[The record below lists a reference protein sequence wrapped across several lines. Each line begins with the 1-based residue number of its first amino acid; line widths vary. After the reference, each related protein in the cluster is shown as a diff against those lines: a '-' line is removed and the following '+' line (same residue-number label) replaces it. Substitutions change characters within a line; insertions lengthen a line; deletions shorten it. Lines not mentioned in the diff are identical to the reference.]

1 MCWTITVGFNN
12 TEPKGPNMLLCNF
25 NVNNLFVRY
34 KFGKTFP
41 GDMGQKSGVADPNV
55 GYLPLYQ
62 KGAFEIFNAEQRAL
76 AALAITR
83 GGEVTPDVLCVQEVE
98 SLIALR
104 EFNERFLGNA
114 YRYAV
119 VLDSRDLRQIDVGVL
134 SKFPI
139 DSITTHVDDQIEGN
153 YIFSRDCLEVR
164 IMVKKNTALTVFVN
178 HFKSKLALGK
188 TQEAKDLEKKRA
200 DDKRA
205 LQSSTV
211 AKLVKARFA
220 GSAFDKEYFAV
231 LGDLNDSPSAKTLA
245 ALVKNLGMVDALT
258 RVAPEE
264 RWTHYWKAKNS
275 VSQLDHLLLSPAL
288 AAKLRPNGVSLERR
302 GIGYRAASKTS
313 PGQLLPKQVR
323 FEAMDEDPNPLAID
337 FQFERFADVSGENAA
352 SDHCPVF
359 CDFKL

>member
-1 MCWTITVGFNN
+1 
-12 TEPKGPNMLLCNF
+12 MLLCNF

-55 GYLPLYQ
+55 GYLPMYQ

-178 HFKSKLALGK
+178 HFKSKQALGK

-200 DDKRA
+200 DEKRA

-264 RWTHYWKAKNS
+264 R
-275 VSQLDHLLLSPAL
+275 
-288 AAKLRPNGVSLERR
+288 
-302 GIGYRAASKTS
+302 
-313 PGQLLPKQVR
+313 
-323 FEAMDEDPNPLAID
+323 
-337 FQFERFADVSGENAA
+337 
-352 SDHCPVF
+352 
-359 CDFKL
+359 